1 MPLMKRKTFKTWM
14 MIMLILPLILPSF
27 HSDRASAASA
37 VKTQSYQGLDAM
49 FVLDVSYSMNETD
62 KDRIAEEVIHMFM
75 DMSSGPKTRLGFVA
89 YNDRITSS
97 IPLTDIS
104 SSGARNALRGRIDGL
119 KRSGYTD
126 LGLGLRRGA
135 SLLAQSGDD
144 QRKPFMILLSDGET
158 DLRGSTNRTISDS
171 SKDVDNV
178 IEMAQKAGYPIYTV
192 GLNGDGTVDPAEL
205 ERIASETGGSSYI
218 TGSADD
224 LPEIFNRIFADQI
237 QSVLVSV
244 AAVTATGAM
253 QEVTVDIPNSSMA
266 DANIIM
272 LSDHAVSEAQLYY
285 QSSNVSFIRSD
296 KYALMKIIRPVKGQF
311 KLKFKGRSGDL
322 VKINLLGNYNL
333 SAAAAMATEKPA
345 KGTKIT
351 FEAALHDQTA
361 ESKPIE
367 DLNVYKGLKAELVI
381 TPLKGNTER
390 VPLKNT
396 GKGFTGEY
404 VFAQSGLYTW
414 GVRIDGPD
422 FYREITPVKVDI
434 TNQAPAATGK
444 IMDLSK
450 DDGDAL
456 VDLNA
461 YFEDAN
467 KDPLTYQLVE
477 GDNGKFERA
486 SINGNILQLSSL
498 RTGNSTIQITAT
510 DPEGASTTAEISL
523 QVHSFREKLMLY
535 SGLAIVV
542 AGGLF
547 ALYWFVL
554 KPKPAFRGRLEGYFL
569 ATASGE
575 DIPVTHWPL
584 TSIDRRKVNLGEL
597 FDRMDIGI
605 KVPESGRIW
614 LEAGKKE
621 TLLVRHDTNCTVVR
635 GRTPIQRKQTAALE
649 YNDKLYITFEDGV
662 TEIEIRYK
670 AIKPSTNIYVGQS
683 REPHQKPG
691 TSAM

>member
-1 MPLMKRKTFKTWM
+1 MILIKFKKAWLT
-14 MIMLILPLILPSF
+14 LLVVSILLPNWDTGNVHADS
-27 HSDRASAASA
+27 S
-37 VKTQSYQGLDAM
+37 VKTQAYEGLDAM

-89 YNDRITSS
+89 YNDKITSS
-97 IPLTDIS
+97 VPLMDIS
-104 SSGARNALRGRIDGL
+104 SSGARNNLRSRVDGL

-135 SLLAQSGDD
+135 SLLEQSKTD

-158 DLRGSTNRTISDS
+158 DLRGSTNRTPADS
-171 SKDVDNV
+171 SKDVDKV
-178 IEMAQKAGYPIYTV
+178 IQMAQQAGYPIYTV
-192 GLNGDGTVDPAEL
+192 GLNRDGTVNPAEL
-205 ERIASETGGSSYI
+205 ERIAKETGGSSFI

-244 AAVTATGAM
+244 AAVTATGAI

-322 VKINLLGNYNL
+322 VKINLLGNYNV
-333 SAAAAMATEKPA
+333 SASAHMATELPV
-345 KGTKIT
+345 KGQSIT
-351 FEAALHDQTA
+351 FNAALYDQAA
-361 ESKPIE
+361 EPKPIQ
-367 DLNVYKGLKAELVI
+367 DLDVYKGLEAELIVS
-381 TPLKGNTER
+381 TSEGTSER
-390 VPLKNT
+390 VALTNT
-396 GKGFTGEY
+396 GSGFTGNY
-404 VFAQSGLYTW
+404 TFPKSDLYTW
-414 GVRIDGPD
+414 GLRIDGSD
-422 FYREITPVKVDI
+422 FYREITPVEVDI
-434 TNQAPAATGK
+434 TNQAPVSTGTS
-444 IMDLSK
+444 MDLSK
-450 DDGDAL
+450 DDGDAYL
-456 VDLNA
+456 DLNT

-467 KDPLTYQLVE
+467 NDPLTYTLGAAQDSNTL
-477 GDNGKFERA
+477 GNA
-486 SINGNILQLSSL
+486 SINGNMLHLSSL
-498 RTGNSTIQITAT
+498 HTGSSFVQITAT
-510 DPEGASTTAEISL
+510 DSEGASVTTDIPLRIHSL
-523 QVHSFREKLMLY
+523 REKIFLFT
-535 SGLAIVV
+535 GLGILA
-542 AGGLF
+542 AGGIF

-554 KPKPAFRGRLEGYFL
+554 KPKPVFRGRLEGYFL

-584 TSIDRRKVNLGEL
+584 TSLNSRKVSLSEL
-597 FDRMDIGI
+597 FARMDIGVR
-605 KVPESGRIW
+605 VPEAGRIW

-621 TLLVRHDTNCTVVR
+621 TLLIRHDTNCTVVR
-635 GRTPIQRKQTAALE
+635 GRTPVKRRHTEALE
-649 YNDKLYITFEDGV
+649 YNEKLYVTFEDGI

-670 AIKPSTNIYVGQS
+670 PIKPSTNISVGQR
-683 REPHQKPG
+683 REPYQP
-691 TSAM
+691 

>member
-1 MPLMKRKTFKTWM
+1 MILIKFKKAWLT
-14 MIMLILPLILPSF
+14 LLVVSILLPNWYTGNVHADS
-27 HSDRASAASA
+27 S
-37 VKTQSYQGLDAM
+37 VKTQAYEGLDAM

-89 YNDRITSS
+89 YNDKITSS
-97 IPLTDIS
+97 VPLMDIS
-104 SSGARNALRGRIDGL
+104 SSGARNNLRSRVDGL

-135 SLLAQSGDD
+135 SLLEQSKTD

-158 DLRGSTNRTISDS
+158 DLRGSTNRTPTDS
-171 SKDVDNV
+171 SKDVDKV
-178 IEMAQKAGYPIYTV
+178 IQMAQQADYPIYTV
-192 GLNGDGTVDPAEL
+192 GLNRDGTVNPAEL
-205 ERIASETGGSSYI
+205 ERIAKETGGSSFI

-322 VKINLLGNYNL
+322 VKINLLGNYNV
-333 SAAAAMATEKPA
+333 SASANMATELPV
-345 KGTKIT
+345 KGQSIT
-351 FEAALHDQTA
+351 FNAALYDQAA
-361 ESKPIE
+361 EPKPIQ
-367 DLNVYKGLKAELVI
+367 DLDVYKGLEAELIVS
-381 TPLKGNTER
+381 TSEGTSER
-390 VPLKNT
+390 VALTNT
-396 GKGFTGEY
+396 GSGFTGNY
-404 VFAQSGLYTW
+404 TFPKSDLYTW
-414 GVRIDGPD
+414 GLRIDGPD
-422 FYREITPVKVDI
+422 FYREITPVEVDI
-434 TNQAPAATGK
+434 TNQAPVSTGTS
-444 IMDLSK
+444 MDLSK
-450 DDGDAL
+450 DDGDAYL
-456 VDLNA
+456 DLNT

-467 KDPLTYQLVE
+467 NDPLTYTLGAVQDASTL
-477 GDNGKFERA
+477 GNA
-486 SINGNILQLSSL
+486 SINGNMLHLSSL
-498 RTGNSTIQITAT
+498 HTGSSFVQITAT
-510 DPEGASTTAEISL
+510 DSEGASVTTDIPLRIHSL
-523 QVHSFREKLMLY
+523 REKIFLFT
-535 SGLAIVV
+535 GLGILA
-542 AGGLF
+542 AGGIF

-554 KPKPAFRGRLEGYFL
+554 KPKPVFRGRLEGYFL

-584 TSIDRRKVNLGEL
+584 TSLNSRKVSLSEL
-597 FDRMDIGI
+597 FARMDIGVR
-605 KVPESGRIW
+605 VPEAGRIW

-621 TLLVRHDTNCTVVR
+621 TLLIRHDTNCTVVR
-635 GRTPIQRKQTAALE
+635 GRTPVKRRHTEALE
-649 YNDKLYITFEDGV
+649 YNEKLYVTFEDGI

-670 AIKPSTNIYVGQS
+670 PIKPSTNISVGQR
-683 REPHQKPG
+683 REPYQ
-691 TSAM
+691 S

>member
-1 MPLMKRKTFKTWM
+1 MILIKFKKAWLT
-14 MIMLILPLILPSF
+14 LLVVSILLPNWDTGNVHADS
-27 HSDRASAASA
+27 S
-37 VKTQSYQGLDAM
+37 VKTQAYEGLDAM

-89 YNDRITSS
+89 YNDKITSS
-97 IPLTDIS
+97 VPLMDIS
-104 SSGARNALRGRIDGL
+104 SSGARNNLRSRVDGL

-135 SLLAQSGDD
+135 SLLEQSKTD

-158 DLRGSTNRTISDS
+158 DLRGSTNRTPADS
-171 SKDVDNV
+171 SKDVDKV
-178 IEMAQKAGYPIYTV
+178 IQMAQQAGYPIYTV
-192 GLNGDGTVDPAEL
+192 GLNRDGTVNPAEL
-205 ERIASETGGSSYI
+205 ERIAKETGGSSFI

-322 VKINLLGNYNL
+322 VKINLLGNYNV
-333 SAAAAMATEKPA
+333 SATANMATELPV
-345 KGTKIT
+345 KGQSIT
-351 FEAALHDQTA
+351 FNAALYDQAA
-361 ESKPIE
+361 EPKPIQ
-367 DLNVYKGLKAELVI
+367 DLNVYKGLEAELIVS
-381 TPLKGNTER
+381 TSEGTSER
-390 VPLKNT
+390 VALTNT
-396 GKGFTGEY
+396 GSGFTGNY
-404 VFAQSGLYTW
+404 TFPKSDLYTW
-414 GVRIDGPD
+414 GLRIDGPD
-422 FYREITPVKVDI
+422 FYREITPVEVDI
-434 TNQAPAATGK
+434 TNQAPVSTGSS
-444 IMDLSK
+444 MDLSK
-450 DDGDAL
+450 DDGDAYL
-456 VDLNA
+456 DLNT

-467 KDPLTYQLVE
+467 NDPLTYTLGVVQDSNTL
-477 GDNGKFERA
+477 GNT
-486 SINGNILQLSSL
+486 SINGNMLHLSSL
-498 RTGNSTIQITAT
+498 HTGNSFVQITAT
-510 DPEGASTTAEISL
+510 DSEGASVTTDIPLRIHSL
-523 QVHSFREKLMLY
+523 REKIFLFT
-535 SGLAIVV
+535 GLGILA
-542 AGGLF
+542 AGGIF

-554 KPKPAFRGRLEGYFL
+554 KPKPVFRGRLEGYFL

-584 TSIDRRKVNLGEL
+584 TSLNSRKVSLSEL
-597 FDRMDIGI
+597 FDRMDIGVR
-605 KVPESGRIW
+605 VPEAGRIW

-621 TLLVRHDTNCTVVR
+621 TLLIRHDTNCTVVR
-635 GRTPIQRKQTAALE
+635 GRTPVKRRHTEALE
-649 YNDKLYITFEDGV
+649 YNEKLYVTFEDGI

-670 AIKPSTNIYVGQS
+670 PIKPSTNISVGQR
-683 REPHQKPG
+683 REPYQP
-691 TSAM
+691 

>member
-1 MPLMKRKTFKTWM
+1 MILIKFKKAWLT
-14 MIMLILPLILPSF
+14 LLVVSILLPNWDTGNVHADS
-27 HSDRASAASA
+27 S
-37 VKTQSYQGLDAM
+37 VKTQAYEGLDAM

-89 YNDRITSS
+89 YNDKITSS
-97 IPLTDIS
+97 VSLMDIS
-104 SSGARNALRGRIDGL
+104 SSGARNNLRSRVDGL

-135 SLLAQSGDD
+135 SLLEQSKTD

-158 DLRGSTNRTISDS
+158 DLRGSTNRTPADS
-171 SKDVDNV
+171 SKDVDKV
-178 IEMAQKAGYPIYTV
+178 IQMAQQAGYPIYTV
-192 GLNGDGTVDPAEL
+192 GLNRDGTVNPAEL
-205 ERIASETGGSSYI
+205 ERIAKETGGSSFI

-322 VKINLLGNYNL
+322 VKINLLGNYNV
-333 SAAAAMATEKPA
+333 SASANMATELPV
-345 KGTKIT
+345 KGQSIT
-351 FEAALHDQTA
+351 FNAALYDQAA
-361 ESKPIE
+361 EPKPIQ
-367 DLNVYKGLKAELVI
+367 DLNVYKGLEAELIVS
-381 TPLKGNTER
+381 TSEGTSER
-390 VPLKNT
+390 VALTNT
-396 GKGFTGEY
+396 GSGFTGNY
-404 VFAQSGLYTW
+404 TFPKSDLYTW
-414 GVRIDGPD
+414 GLRIDGPD
-422 FYREITPVKVDI
+422 FYREITPVEVDI
-434 TNQAPAATGK
+434 TNQAPVSTGTS
-444 IMDLSK
+444 MDLSK
-450 DDGDAL
+450 DDGDAYL
-456 VDLNA
+456 DLNT
-461 YFEDAN
+461 YFEDSN
-467 KDPLTYQLVE
+467 NDPLTYTLGAAQDSKKL
-477 GDNGKFERA
+477 GNA
-486 SINGNILQLSSL
+486 SINGNMLHLSSL
-498 RTGNSTIQITAT
+498 HTGSSFVQITAT
-510 DPEGASTTAEISL
+510 DSEGASVTTDIPLRIHSL
-523 QVHSFREKLMLY
+523 REKIFLFT
-535 SGLAIVV
+535 GLGILA
-542 AGGLF
+542 AGGIF

-554 KPKPAFRGRLEGYFL
+554 KPKPVFRGRLEGYFL

-584 TSIDRRKVNLGEL
+584 TSLNSRKVSLSEL
-597 FDRMDIGI
+597 FARMDIGVR
-605 KVPESGRIW
+605 VPEAGRIW

-621 TLLVRHDTNCTVVR
+621 TLLIRHDTNCTVVR
-635 GRTPIQRKQTAALE
+635 GRTPVKRRHTEALE
-649 YNDKLYITFEDGV
+649 YNEKLYVTFEDGI

-670 AIKPSTNIYVGQS
+670 PIKPSTNISVGQR
-683 REPHQKPG
+683 REPYQP
-691 TSAM
+691 

>member
-1 MPLMKRKTFKTWM
+1 MILIKFKKAWLT
-14 MIMLILPLILPSF
+14 LLVVSILLPNWDTGNVHADS
-27 HSDRASAASA
+27 S
-37 VKTQSYQGLDAM
+37 VKTQVYEGLDAM

-89 YNDRITSS
+89 YNDKITSS
-97 IPLTDIS
+97 VPLMDIS
-104 SSGARNALRGRIDGL
+104 SSGARNNLRSRVDGL

-135 SLLAQSGDD
+135 SLLEQSKTD

-158 DLRGSTNRTISDS
+158 DLRGSTNRTPADS
-171 SKDVDNV
+171 SKDVDKV
-178 IEMAQKAGYPIYTV
+178 IQMAQQAGYPIYTV
-192 GLNGDGTVDPAEL
+192 GLNRDGTVNPAEL
-205 ERIASETGGSSYI
+205 ERIAKETGGSSFI

-322 VKINLLGNYNL
+322 VKINLLGNYNV
-333 SAAAAMATEKPA
+333 SASANMATELPV
-345 KGTKIT
+345 KGQSIT
-351 FEAALHDQTA
+351 FNAALYDQAA
-361 ESKPIE
+361 EPKPIQ
-367 DLNVYKGLKAELVI
+367 DLNVYKGLEAELIVS
-381 TPLKGNTER
+381 TSEGTSER
-390 VPLKNT
+390 VALTNT
-396 GKGFTGEY
+396 GSGFTGNY
-404 VFAQSGLYTW
+404 TFPKSDLYTW
-414 GVRIDGPD
+414 GLRIDGPD
-422 FYREITPVKVDI
+422 FYREITPVEVDI
-434 TNQAPAATGK
+434 TNQAPVSTG
-444 IMDLSK
+444 ISMDLSK
-450 DDGDAL
+450 DDGDAYL
-456 VDLNA
+456 DLNT

-467 KDPLTYQLVE
+467 NDPLTYTLGAAQDSNTL
-477 GDNGKFERA
+477 GNT
-486 SINGNILQLSSL
+486 SINGNMLHLSSL
-498 RTGNSTIQITAT
+498 HTGNSFVQITAT
-510 DPEGASTTAEISL
+510 DSEGASVTTDIPLRIHSL
-523 QVHSFREKLMLY
+523 REKIFLFT
-535 SGLAIVV
+535 GLGILA
-542 AGGLF
+542 AGGIF

-554 KPKPAFRGRLEGYFL
+554 KPKPVFRGRLEGYFL

-584 TSIDRRKVNLGEL
+584 TSLNSRKVSLSEL
-597 FDRMDIGI
+597 FDRMDIGVR
-605 KVPESGRIW
+605 VPEAGRIW

-621 TLLVRHDTNCTVVR
+621 TLLIRHDTNCTVVR
-635 GRTPIQRKQTAALE
+635 GRTPVKRRHTEALE
-649 YNDKLYITFEDGV
+649 YNEKLYVTFEDGI

-670 AIKPSTNIYVGQS
+670 PIKPSTNISVGQR
-683 REPHQKPG
+683 REPYQP
-691 TSAM
+691 